1 MICKREKI
9 LLLIPSLAGGGAER
23 FFCMLLEHLDR
34 RRFELHVALFSLHGE
49 YRRDVPKDVVIHD
62 LKCVRARYAAIRLVR
77 LIWKLQPRAV
87 LSTLPQCN
95 LVLTLS
101 RPFLPRQTRILVR
114 ESLPPSTILPARGF
128 RFWRALYRYFYGR
141 ADKIICLCD
150 TMAEDIATRFKIPR
164 DKLVRIY
171 NPVDSQRVQDMGDAA
186 ANPYSGPG
194 PHLVA
199 VGRLD
204 RQKGFDLLLSA
215 MPSVCEAVPGVKLAI
230 LGQGPLRDKLVAQA
244 QSLGLTDIV
253 QFLGFQQNP
262 WLFIR
267 YADLFVLPSR
277 YEGLPN
283 ALLEAMALH
292 KPIVAADCPGAIGEI
307 HAFNPAMVL
316 VPPEDPDALARAIIS
331 KCKMRDEKSNLN
343 GFSWSLE
350 RFSVQRIMGEY
361 SDLLLG

>member
-1 MICKREKI
+1 MMCKREKI

-49 YRRDVPKDVVIHD
+49 YVSDVPSDVIIHD
-62 LKCVRARYAAIRLVR
+62 LKCSRGRYAAVRLVR
-77 LIWKLQPRAV
+77 LIWQLRPRAV
-87 LSTLPQCN
+87 LSTLPPCN

-101 RPFLPRQTRILVR
+101 RPFLPRQTRVLVR
-114 ESLPPSTILPARGF
+114 ESLPPSTILPSRGF
-128 RFWRALYRYFYGR
+128 RLWRALYRYFYGR

-150 TMAEDIATRFKIPR
+150 TMAEEIATRFKIPR

-171 NPVDSQRVQDMGDAA
+171 NPVDSQRVQRLGEAA
-186 ANPYSGPG
+186 ANPYSGTG

-215 MPSVCEAVPGVKLAI
+215 MPAVREAVPGVTLAI
-230 LGQGPLRDKLVAQA
+230 LGQGPLKDVLAEQA
-244 QSLGLTDIV
+244 RSLGLTDSV
-253 QFLGFQQNP
+253 QFLGFQKNP
-262 WLFIR
+262 WLFVR

-283 ALLEAMALH
+283 ALLEAMALG
-292 KPIVAADCPGAIGEI
+292 KSIVAADCPGAIAEI

-316 VPPEDPDALARAIIS
+316 VPPEDPEALARAIIS
-331 KCKMRDEKSNLN
+331 KCKMHDEKSNLN

-350 RFSVQRIMGEY
+350 QFAVPRIMGEY